1 MDFPTNSLGLWEP
14 EGERENVKLP
24 QRWSCSSGLSYVA
37 APSLKNARAEAET
50 GEGKL
55 SRTSES
61 SRGRLELRRR
71 GLGARGFWFGG
82 SRAGPGESLFWQVPK
97 WCRCSWSRNHTLQKP
112 WIRHSPNWLAV
123 KITYGGFSF
132 FRFKLLLPFLPLSLP
147 LSLLPALHFSFP
159 SSLPSSSSFVSD
171 WAVYAKD

>member
-71 GLGARGFWFGG
+71 GLALRV
-82 SRAGPGESLFWQVPK
+82 SDSAGLGQGLESH
-97 WCRCSWSRNHTLQKP
+97 CSGK
-112 WIRHSPNWLAV
+112 
-123 KITYGGFSF
+123 
-132 FRFKLLLPFLPLSLP
+132 
-147 LSLLPALHFSFP
+147 FP
-159 SSLPSSSSFVSD
+159 SDADVPDPGTILYKNPGSD
-171 WAVYAKD
+171 TPQTG

>member
-37 APSLKNARAEAET
+37 APSLKNARAKAET
-50 GEGKL
+50 GRQTFANVRIFA
-55 SRTSES
+55 RTV
-61 SRGRLELRRR
+61 RTQAAGPRAL
-71 GLGARGFWFGG
+71 GFWFGG

-97 WCRCSWSRNHTLQKP
+97 WCRCSRSRNHTLQKP